1 MGSVTKYL
9 FTANSFYRSSPRSRP
24 GSGERAMFTIG
35 SPPGSPHHEN
45 EYGCHCPI
53 ERSLS
58 SPRTVKSNPSISHRS
73 RSGSS
78 PSPTNPLRTHS
89 PLSRDLVTP
98 PPGIRKSSTSI
109 KVSTPPTLEPVID
122 RGESGHRQS
131 YSLDKLPLKQQTKS
145 KVRRVRCTTISNAS
159 DVPTEMKNSK
169 KVIPYTNLYN
179 LKQNKQVIM
188 NEAQNNIDLVADAA
202 IILQNQQNTDIRKS
216 KSSPAL
222 ISEAVRNMPVQKS
235 EQVNS
240 NLTTLLRQLAEE
252 NLQPNLLETL
262 ASPSFKLIETPQSPN
277 FNIGDFTPPPP
288 MFMASSPSSWQE
300 KLNLAGQRRPSNSS
314 ITSCNKENRRKGSI
328 ERDNIIETNVIKTP
342 LMSRNSSFEFR
353 KSPCECG
360 RNSSSNSP
368 YGSLETPY
376 QVALNRDLSL
386 DPIPCHE
393 PIGLP
398 DEDSF
403 YSQEHLIAI
412 KEIQF
417 LLDFSETILKLA
429 SDITLSMHIADLI
442 SEQTKNEFHL
452 LPTKTGDKYAKI
464 LLTLETLRITSYALK
479 FSQSQR
485 KKGILE
491 VTEKFKKGKCSSL
504 YYGKLYFH
512 FFFVVVVFSL
522 QNV

>member
-1 MGSVTKYL
+1 
-9 FTANSFYRSSPRSRP
+9 
-24 GSGERAMFTIG
+24 MFTIG
-35 SPPGSPHHEN
+35 SPPGSPHHEI
-45 EYGCHCPI
+45 EYGYHGPI

-58 SPRTVKSNPSISHRS
+58 SPRTVKSNPSMSHRS

-78 PSPTNPLRTHS
+78 PSPTNPIRASS

-122 RGESGHRQS
+122 RGENGHRQS
-131 YSLDKLPLKQQTKS
+131 YSSDKLPLKQKTKP

-159 DVPTEMKNSK
+159 DVPSEMKNSK

-179 LKQNKQVIM
+179 LKQNKQVII
-188 NEAQNNIDLVADAA
+188 NEAQSNIDLVADAA
-202 IILQNQQNTDIRKS
+202 RILQNQQNADIRKS

-235 EQVNS
+235 EQVNN

-252 NLQPNLLETL
+252 NLQSNLLETL
-262 ASPSFKLIETPQSPN
+262 ASPSFKLKETPQSPK

-300 KLNLAGQRRPSNSS
+300 KLNLAGQRRSSNSS
-314 ITSCNKENRRKGSI
+314 ITSCNKENRRKESI
-328 ERDNIIETNVIKTP
+328 DRDDIIEAYVIKTP
-342 LMSRNSSFEFR
+342 LMSRNSSLEFQ

-360 RNSSSNSP
+360 RNSSSNTP

-403 YSQEHLIAI
+403 YSQEHMIAM
-412 KEIQF
+412 KEI
-417 LLDFSETILKLA
+417 
-429 SDITLSMHIADLI
+429 
-442 SEQTKNEFHL
+442 EFQL

-491 VTEKFKKGKCSSL
+491 VTEKFKKGWHSSL
-504 YYGKLYFH
+504 YYDKLYFH
-512 FFFVVVVFSL
+512 FYIYFFHGRFSDYSGCICFCKPEL
-522 QNV
+522 

>member
-1 MGSVTKYL
+1 
-9 FTANSFYRSSPRSRP
+9 
-24 GSGERAMFTIG
+24 MFTIG

-45 EYGCHCPI
+45 EYGCHYPI

-131 YSLDKLPLKQQTKS
+131 YSSDKLPLKQQTKP

-179 LKQNKQVIM
+179 LKQNKQVIIS
-188 NEAQNNIDLVADAA
+188 EAQNNIDLVADAA
-202 IILQNQQNTDIRKS
+202 RILQNQQNPEIRKS
-216 KSSPAL
+216 RSSPAL

-240 NLTTLLRQLAEE
+240 NLTTLLRQLAED

-262 ASPSFKLIETPQSPN
+262 ASPSFKLIETPQSPK

-300 KLNLAGQRRPSNSS
+300 KLNLAGQKRPSNSS
-314 ITSCNKENRRKGSI
+314 ITSCNKENRRKESI

-403 YSQEHLIAI
+403 YSQEHLIAM

-491 VTEKFKKGKCSSL
+491 VTEKFKKCKGSSL
-504 YYGKLYFH
+504 YYDKLHFH
-512 FFFVVVVFSL
+512 FLFFCCFFSL
-522 QNV
+522 QNSDYCGCICSHKRDL

>member
-1 MGSVTKYL
+1 
-9 FTANSFYRSSPRSRP
+9 
-24 GSGERAMFTIG
+24 MFTIG
-35 SPPGSPHHEN
+35 SPPGSPHHEI
-45 EYGCHCPI
+45 EYGYHGPI

-58 SPRTVKSNPSISHRS
+58 SPRTVKSSPSISHRS

-78 PSPTNPLRTHS
+78 PSPTNPLRASS

-122 RGESGHRQS
+122 RGENGHRQS
-131 YSLDKLPLKQQTKS
+131 YSSDKLPSKQQTKP

-159 DVPTEMKNSK
+159 DVPSEMKNSK

-179 LKQNKQVIM
+179 LKQKQVII
-188 NEAQNNIDLVADAA
+188 NEAQSNIDLVADAA
-202 IILQNQQNTDIRKS
+202 RILQNQQNADIRKS

-235 EQVNS
+235 EQVNN

-252 NLQPNLLETL
+252 NLQSNLLETL
-262 ASPSFKLIETPQSPN
+262 ASPSFKLKETPQSPK

-300 KLNLAGQRRPSNSS
+300 KLNLAGQRRSSNSS
-314 ITSCNKENRRKGSI
+314 ITSCNKENRRKESMD
-328 ERDNIIETNVIKTP
+328 RDDIIEAYVIKTP
-342 LMSRNSSFEFR
+342 LMSRNSSLEFQ

-360 RNSSSNSP
+360 RNSSSNTP

-403 YSQEHLIAI
+403 YSQEHMIAM
-412 KEIQF
+412 KEIEF

-442 SEQTKNEFHL
+442 SEQTKNEFPL

-491 VTEKFKKGKCSSL
+491 VTEKFKKGRHSSL
-504 YYGKLYFH
+504 YYDKLYFH
-512 FFFVVVVFSL
+512 FYVFFFHGRFSDYCGCICFRKPEL
-522 QNV
+522 